1 MTDNAQKVID
11 FMRSNPDGKKS
22 FQHLD
27 LKPLNLS
34 DKAMESSLEELER
47 NNLIEYHTEWIVPTI
62 KLL

>member
-1 MTDNAQKVID
+1 MSNDAQKVID
-11 FMRSNPDGKKS
+11 FMRSNPDGKRS

-34 DKAMESSLEELER
+34 DKAIESALEELT
-47 NNLIEYHTEWIVPTI
+47 NSNLIEYHAEWVVPTI

>member
-1 MTDNAQKVID
+1 MSNDAQKVID
-11 FMRSNPDGKKS
+11 FMRSNPDGKRS

-34 DKAMESSLEELER
+34 DKAIESALEELTN
-47 NNLIEYHTEWIVPTI
+47 NNLIEYHTEWVVPTI

>member
-1 MTDNAQKVID
+1 MSNDAQKVID
-11 FMRSNPDGKKS
+11 FMRSNPDGKRS

-34 DKAMESSLEELER
+34 DKAIESALEELTN

>member
-1 MTDNAQKVID
+1 MTANAQRVID

-22 FQHLD
+22 FRHLD

-34 DKAMESSLEELER
+34 DKAIESALEELES
-47 NNLIEYHTEWIVPTI
+47 NNLIEYHTEWIVPSI

>member
-1 MTDNAQKVID
+1 MSNDAQKVID
-11 FMRSNPDGKKS
+11 FMRSNPDGKRS

-34 DKAMESSLEELER
+34 DKAIESALEELT
-47 NNLIEYHTEWIVPTI
+47 NSNLIKYHAEWVVPTI